1 MQRVGPGSA
10 PQPVA
15 VLAGLL
21 RLLSYLDG
29 ALFVRIAVAMDAIA
43 QALVARRPSTTLAFL
58 GTPTDCHLVPATARA
73 AAGACVHAC
82 IVHAWLPPW
91 RPPL

>member
-29 ALFVRIAVAMDAIA
+29 AQYD
-43 QALVARRPSTTLAFL
+43 QGPLVYPSN
-58 GTPTDCHLVPATARA
+58 ATENSE
-73 AAGACVHAC
+73 
-82 IVHAWLPPW
+82 
-91 RPPL
+91 

>member
-1 MQRVGPGSA
+1 MQRVGPGSV

-29 ALFVRIAVAMDAIA
+29 AQYDQGPPVY
-43 QALVARRPSTTLAFL
+43 PSN
-58 GTPTDCHLVPATARA
+58 ATKK
-73 AAGACVHAC
+73 
-82 IVHAWLPPW
+82 WE
-91 RPPL
+91 